1 MDQRK
6 KKVKRPDLSKA
17 LWLMNTQY
25 ISSAS
30 LPEHLGRG
38 ASRRTPRRKASAAR
52 ETGRSAP
59 ARPGWRDPR
68 EAQIESIEASFA
80 AAAPTPVHHGAPTMT
95 EAPEVIPVLPDFERW
110 AGDHL
115 HFVFDEDP
123 CNKAT
128 AALADADDRAK
139 APRWSARSPSRSR

>member
-1 MDQRK
+1 VKK

-30 LPEHLGRG
+30 LPEHLGRSEQAYAKG
-38 ASRRTPRRKASAAR
+38 KAKQGRDGSRRRRR
-52 ETGRSAP
+52 RGMTGAIRA
-59 ARPGWRDPR
+59 

-80 AAAPTPVHHGAPTMT
+80 AAARAPVHPTAPKTT
-95 EAPEVIPVLPDFERW
+95 KPLEVIPVLPDFERW

-123 CNKAT
+123 CKGV
-128 AALADADDRAK
+128 
-139 APRWSARSPSRSR
+139 ARTRRRG